1 MPLSKDIF
9 DKKNWFLSIIE
20 CVQIKFLY
28 EKDKEIFFFLFI
40 NTCMFFAITCTSWSI
55 LVCMHVRFN
64 VQ

>member
-40 NTCMFFAITCTSWSI
+40 NTCMF
-55 LVCMHVRFN
+55 LQLHVQLGVF
-64 VQ
+64 